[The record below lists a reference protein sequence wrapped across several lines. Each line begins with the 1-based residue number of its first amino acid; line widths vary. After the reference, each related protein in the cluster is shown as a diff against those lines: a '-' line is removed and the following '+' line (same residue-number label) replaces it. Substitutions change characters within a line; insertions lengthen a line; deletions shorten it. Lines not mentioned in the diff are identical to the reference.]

1 MRAVTARMRG
11 RLSASRPAPCGVTLP
26 GLREPALPGSWRLH
40 GLAPP
45 LGQAGPTER
54 PQLMNLRHRPPEP
67 SRAVGLGRLV
77 FDPSVDP
84 EQLVVDAGYPP
95 EQGIGRCDRLGH
107 VHAGR
112 EGLML
117 ERHRD
122 RELVQIRGRKVPLDE
137 IAAGWGVESPGVR
150 VAAPDMDEVAV
161 WRAQIECERDS
172 FCTRH
177 DSNG

>member
-1 MRAVTARMRG
+1 
-11 RLSASRPAPCGVTLP
+11 
-26 GLREPALPGSWRLH
+26 
-40 GLAPP
+40 
-45 LGQAGPTER
+45 
-54 PQLMNLRHRPPEP
+54 
-67 SRAVGLGRLV
+67 
-77 FDPSVDP
+77 
-84 EQLVVDAGYPP
+84 
-95 EQGIGRCDRLGH
+95 
-107 VHAGR
+107 
-112 EGLML
+112 ML